1 MATAPTSS
9 HRPSLPPDVS
19 SRFVR
24 TVLPLMLTALVGA
37 AAIGAIVWLVVVYV
51 QRQGTENEF
60 VFRRLEESTSLFGK
74 EIDPRF
80 WLAALIPLLAVG
92 FLYAGWQYVR
102 DGRAV
107 GPAWAAFM
115 ALLRCTVYGVLA
127 FAFLLPATQSWEV
140 KRDQSKMV
148 IAFDPT
154 PSMVYIR
161 DDIPSEKVPFN
172 KLPTRQDK
180 VLAFLA
186 DPRINFLGRLQAK
199 N

>member
-24 TVLPLMLTALVGA
+24 TVLPLMLTALVAA
-37 AAIGAIVWLVVVYV
+37 AAIGAIVWLVIVYV
-51 QRQGTENEF
+51 QRRGTENEF

-127 FAFLLPATQSWEV
+127 FAFLLPATQAWEIS
-140 KRDQSKMV
+140 RNQSKMIIV
-148 IAFDPT
+148 FDT
-154 PSMVYIR
+154 SPSMVFLK
-161 DDIPSEKVPFN
+161 DDVPTDAMPYA
-172 KLPTRQDK
+172 KMPTRQD
-180 VLAFLA
+180 
-186 DPRINFLGRLQAK
+186 
-199 N
+199 